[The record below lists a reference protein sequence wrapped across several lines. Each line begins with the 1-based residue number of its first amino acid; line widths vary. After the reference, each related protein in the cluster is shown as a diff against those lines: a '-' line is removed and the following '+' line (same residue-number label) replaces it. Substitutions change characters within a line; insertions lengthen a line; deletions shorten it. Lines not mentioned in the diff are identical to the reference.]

1 MKYDA
6 QKSDNA
12 ATIRNFFFFFVSML
26 HMRPMDLES
35 MTLPSIIMVE
45 RTVI

>member
-12 ATIRNFFFFFVSML
+12 ATIKNIIFFINML
-26 HMRPMDLES
+26 HMRPRDLES

-45 RTVI
+45 RTIN

>member
-6 QKSDNA
+6 QKSDNV
-12 ATIRNFFFFFVSML
+12 ATIRNIMFFINML
-26 HMRPMDLES
+26 HRHPMDLES
-35 MTLPSIIMVE
+35 ITLPSIIMVE